1 MEICEIFARC
11 GIDVILISLADA
23 ALCIILKRTA
33 LKQKQ
38 KVATMLA
45 YVLGAFVYAVYAS
58 VQSGNALYAFENLSF
73 VTQKGV
79 TIGTISMLLCDAA
92 DKFNGGPSG
101 PEGAICNM
109 LDGVIDTKDAEEC
122 AKAILQAAET
132 EDGDELATKVA
143 QIIESYGAEKDDLLC
158 SLIAHTARGLVKS
171 AEKSDTDTDSAEKT
185 EQ

>member
-45 YVLGAFVYAVYAS
+45 YVLGACVYAVYAS

-79 TIGTISMLLCDAA
+79 TIGTISMLLCAAA

-109 LDGVIDTKDAEEC
+109 LDGVIDTKDAGEWGQ
-122 AKAILQAAET
+122 AMLRAAES
-132 EDGDELATKVA
+132 EDGDERATGGA
-143 QIIESYGAEKDDLLC
+143 QMIERHGAEKDDLLC